1 MKKIIPVILTIA
13 VLAALVYAI
22 YYNERYVRDYPMD
35 FEDSVNKWAREYG
48 VPRELVY
55 AVINVE
61 SGFDPD
67 AVSRA
72 DAHGLMQLIRPTCD
86 EMAERLGVDEYS
98 IDDTDTNVRFG
109 TYYLSYL
116 YRYFKDWKSAVAAY
130 NAGMGRVRN
139 WLDDERYSDDG
150 VTLKE
155 IPIDETRRYV
165 ALVFEDMEHYAGMI
179 PIEESMQ

>member
-1 MKKIIPVILTIA
+1 MKKLIPVVLTVA
-13 VLAALVYAI
+13 VLALCVYALI
-22 YYNERYVRDYPMD
+22 YDHKYNRDYPIGY
-35 FEDSVNKWAREYG
+35 EGSVCRWADEYG

-72 DAHGLMQLIRPTCD
+72 DAHGLMQLIAPTCD
-86 EMAERLGVDEYS
+86 EMAWRLGIDEYN
-98 IDDTDTNVRFG
+98 IDDPDDNIRFG

-116 YRYFKDWKSAVAAY
+116 YNYFKDWKSAVAAY
-130 NAGMGRVRN
+130 NGGMGRVSA
-139 WLDDERYSDDG
+139 WLGDERYSDDG
-150 VTLKE
+150 VTLKD

-165 ALVFEDMEHYAGMI
+165 AIVFDDMEHYKEKL
-179 PIEESMQ
+179 IEIEK